1 MMMKFGNLLVEAK
14 SKDSELPLAVL
25 TDSKL
30 SLAARCCYLYFEDAC
45 NESAQ
50 VSVSMEC
57 IAETLGLCKKTV
69 RNSICELERAGLIEV
84 EKDRRGRSRG
94 RLPNKYTLN
103 CDASKKL
110 AFEEVAAK

>member
-1 MMMKFGNLLVEAK
+1 MLSKVPFSGRLKGMMMKFGNLLVEAK
-14 SKDSELPLAVL
+14 NKDSELPLAVL

-50 VSVSMEC
+50 VSVSMGC

-69 RNSICELERAGLIEV
+69 RNSICEA
-84 EKDRRGRSRG
+84 
-94 RLPNKYTLN
+94 
-103 CDASKKL
+103 
-110 AFEEVAAK
+110 